1 MRVLRWIVERANG
14 RAFGIESPLGW
25 MPRHEDLDWRGL
37 EDFSPE
43 RFGDLMSVDR
53 DLWTK
58 ELLDHE
64 ALFSDLY
71 DRLPKEMIFVR
82 QLMLSALLRS
92 PEHWQVGGDNEA

>member
-1 MRVLRWIVERANG
+1 
-14 RAFGIESPLGW
+14 
-25 MPRHEDLDWRGL
+25 
-37 EDFSPE
+37 
-43 RFGDLMSVDR
+43 MSVDR

-82 QLMLSALLRS
+82 QLMLSALFRS